1 MLLTIDIGNTN
12 IVLGG
17 YDEDELSFIA
27 RLKSDISKTSDQYAI
42 DFLNIITL
50 YKFSADDFDGAI
62 ISSVVPSLASS
73 VKSAIEKAFDISPM
87 ILGPGVKTGLNIKID
102 NPAQLGADLV
112 AGAVA
117 VINKYPL
124 PAIIY
129 DFGTATTMFVVDE
142 FGNFLGGSISAGVG
156 ISLDALSGKTAVLPM
171 VNLEAPKNV
180 IGTNTIDSMKSGLV
194 LGTAAMVDGMTDRIL
209 EELKTTKATL
219 IATGGL
225 AKEIIKHCKYDIEFS
240 DTLLLEGLKII
251 YNKNK

>member
-1 MLLTIDIGNTN
+1 M
-12 IVLGG
+12 
-17 YDEDELSFIA
+17 
-27 RLKSDISKTSDQYAI
+27 
-42 DFLNIITL
+42 
-50 YKFSADDFDGAI
+50 
-62 ISSVVPSLASS
+62 PSLASS

-209 EELKTTKATL
+209 EELK
-219 IATGGL
+219 
-225 AKEIIKHCKYDIEFS
+225 
-240 DTLLLEGLKII
+240 LLKRL
-251 YNKNK
+251 